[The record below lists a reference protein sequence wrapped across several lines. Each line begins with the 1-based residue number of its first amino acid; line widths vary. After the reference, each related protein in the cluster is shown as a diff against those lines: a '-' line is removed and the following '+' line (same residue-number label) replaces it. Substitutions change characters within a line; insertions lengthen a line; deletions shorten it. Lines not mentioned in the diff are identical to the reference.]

1 MDDDKFN
8 MSMRKFLKQVG
19 VTSQQKIEDAVRASG
34 KTSGKV
40 KVTARTLR
48 IDVDN
53 QGSDGTDFHV
63 PLDLAWTEAGE
74 RMSRRVMLD
83 PGRNRVTIDC
93 GSKPARVEIVRLERV
108 LGRHDVSVD

>member
-40 KVTARTLR
+40 KVTAVIKADG
-48 IDVDN
+48 ID
-53 QGSDGTDFHV
+53 
-63 PLDLAWTEAGE
+63 LDHTVTGE
-74 RMSRRVMLD
+74 
-83 PGRNRVTIDC
+83 ID
-93 GSKPARVEIVRLERV
+93 
-108 LGRHDVSVD
+108 LG